1 MKSTIITLIMLMCG
15 FTVVRAQKVIITEE
29 EINDAIFE
37 VTGINFN
44 SSSSSNSNSNS
55 KGEETDNQIYVVA
68 EKIAEF
74 PGGMNAQIDFI
85 NKNLIY
91 PEECI
96 SNNIEGTIML
106 EVVIEKDGRISSAK
120 VLGSSKNKIGRASC
134 RERV

>member
-74 PGGMNAQIDFI
+74 PGAKACTPI
-85 NKNLIY
+85 NITG
-91 PEECI
+91 P
-96 SNNIEGTIML
+96 
-106 EVVIEKDGRISSAK
+106 
-120 VLGSSKNKIGRASC
+120 
-134 RERV
+134 

>member
-85 NKNLIY
+85 NKINLSIHSSRKLRY
-91 PEECI
+91 FF
-96 SNNIEGTIML
+96 SNNINLIIRFL
-106 EVVIEKDGRISSAK
+106 SF
-120 VLGSSKNKIGRASC
+120 
-134 RERV
+134 

>member
-55 KGEETDNQIYVVA
+55 KGGVKRIIRFMLLL
-68 EKIAEF
+68 K
-74 PGGMNAQIDFI
+74 
-85 NKNLIY
+85 KNSGVSWRN
-91 PEECI
+91 EC
-96 SNNIEGTIML
+96 SN
-106 EVVIEKDGRISSAK
+106 
-120 VLGSSKNKIGRASC
+120 
-134 RERV
+134 